1 MLSSIGRMWKP
12 LRQSSALASLS
23 LSSASQCDMQ
33 FKAPRRKNGMNRA
46 TYLSTNNISVNAS
59 IQLRFKSALPLHSN
73 NTTRTPFLLAD
84 IGEGIAEVELL
95 QWYVTPGSTISQFDR
110 VCQVQSDKASV
121 EITSRYD
128 GVVKEL
134 CAEVGGVVKVGEPL
148 CFMETQSIT
157 QNVTLHN
164 VEEKEMFSV
173 PSAASDKEEEESFA
187 VPKTLDTTEVSG
199 LEVTSDKA
207 LSSPA
212 VRKLVKEYGIDISTI
227 QGTGPNGR
235 VLKSD
240 ILSLIQTN
248 GCTQT
253 YLSTPIKPTTFAN
266 SDTRPTVEVEQ
277 DEIIPI
283 RGYHRLMV
291 KSMTSSL
298 SIPHMVYNDEIN
310 VSSLQSLRSQLK
322 PWAQQKGIKL
332 TLLPFFLKAA
342 SMALLQYP
350 VVNSSIDT
358 EKMELIVHKRHD
370 LGVAVD
376 AEKGLVVVVVR
387 GCEMR
392 SVEEIAI
399 ELGRLFALASAL
411 YWCMGCHTLE

>member
-1 MLSSIGRMWKP
+1 
-12 LRQSSALASLS
+12 
-23 LSSASQCDMQ
+23 
-33 FKAPRRKNGMNRA
+33 
-46 TYLSTNNISVNAS
+46 
-59 IQLRFKSALPLHSN
+59 
-73 NTTRTPFLLAD
+73 
-84 IGEGIAEVELL
+84 
-95 QWYVTPGSTISQFDR
+95 
-110 VCQVQSDKASV
+110 
-121 EITSRYD
+121 
-128 GVVKEL
+128 
-134 CAEVGGVVKVGEPL
+134 
-148 CFMETQSIT
+148 
-157 QNVTLHN
+157 
-164 VEEKEMFSV
+164 
-173 PSAASDKEEEESFA
+173 
-187 VPKTLDTTEVSG
+187 
-199 LEVTSDKA
+199 
-207 LSSPA
+207 
-212 VRKLVKEYGIDISTI
+212 
-227 QGTGPNGR
+227 
-235 VLKSD
+235 
-240 ILSLIQTN
+240 
-248 GCTQT
+248 
-253 YLSTPIKPTTFAN
+253 
-266 SDTRPTVEVEQ
+266 
-277 DEIIPI
+277 
-283 RGYHRLMV
+283 MV